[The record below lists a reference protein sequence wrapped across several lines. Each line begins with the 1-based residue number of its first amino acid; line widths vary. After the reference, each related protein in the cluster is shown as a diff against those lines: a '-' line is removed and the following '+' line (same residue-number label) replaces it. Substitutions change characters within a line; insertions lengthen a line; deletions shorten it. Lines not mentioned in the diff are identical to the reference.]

1 MSTRVKRIKNTWLPI
16 AALALG
22 AATSAQAAAV
32 FLEGGTDAGES
43 IATAVTFAGSSPV
56 DAIRGT
62 LDGGA
67 DADMFAV
74 YLTAGTAFSA
84 TTTASGFPYNFFDT
98 VLYLFDAAGKGLIAN
113 DDDGNA
119 GGSQSTLSGYIPT
132 VSGLYYLAITG
143 ASYTPV
149 SGGAAIFP
157 SLLGQGGNVAA
168 NPGAGALTGWNS
180 ITSESGDYELVLT
193 GARTAAASDVPE
205 PGSLLLAG
213 AALGAAGLIRRRKPA
228 TDKTAADKT
237 NA

>member
-1 MSTRVKRIKNTWLPI
+1 MSTSFKRFKHTWLPI

-32 FLEGGTDAGES
+32 YVEGATDAGES
-43 IATAVTFAGSSPV
+43 IMTAINFSGPVTQVG
-56 DAIRGT
+56 AIQGT
-62 LDGGA
+62 LDGGF

-84 TTTASGFPYNFFDT
+84 TTTQSDFPYNFFDT

-113 DDDGNA
+113 DDDGSF
-119 GGSQSTLSGYIPT
+119 GGSQSTLSNYIPT

-149 SGGAAIFP
+149 SGGSPIFP

-168 NPGAGALTGWNS
+168 NPGAGALSGWQS
-180 ITSESGDYELVLT
+180 FTSESGDYEIVLT
-193 GARTAAASDVPE
+193 GALSAAPAASDVPE
-205 PGSLLLAG
+205 PATLLLAG
-213 AALGAAGLIRRRKPA
+213 AALGAAGLIRRRKAAPSA
-228 TDKTAADKT
+228 TV

>member
-1 MSTRVKRIKNTWLPI
+1 MFTRIKRFKHGWLPV

-43 IATAVTFAGSSPV
+43 LTTATTVTGAGSV

-67 DADMFAV
+67 DLFAV

-157 SLLGQGGNVAA
+157 SLLGQPGNVAA
-168 NPGAGALTGWNS
+168 NPGAGALSGWNS
-180 ITSESGDYELVLT
+180 LTSESGDYEIVLT
-193 GARTAAASDVPE
+193 GASAAASDVPE
-205 PGSLLLAG
+205 PGSLLLVG
-213 AALGAAGLIRRRKPA
+213 AALGAAGLIRRRKSAAAPA
-228 TDKTAADKT
+228 AASV

>member
-1 MSTRVKRIKNTWLPI
+1 MSTRIKRFKHTWLPI

-43 IATAVTFAGSSPV
+43 LATATAVTGSGSV

-67 DADMFAV
+67 DADLFAV

-157 SLLGQGGNVAA
+157 SLLGQAGNVAA
-168 NPGAGALTGWNS
+168 NPGAGALSGWNS
-180 ITSESGDYELVLT
+180 ITSESGDYEIVLT
-193 GARTAAASDVPE
+193 GASAAASDVPE

-213 AALGAAGLIRRRKPA
+213 AALGAAGLIRRRK
-228 TDKTAADKT
+228 AAPSASV

>member
-1 MSTRVKRIKNTWLPI
+1 MFTRVKSFKHTWLPI

-32 FLEGGTDAGES
+32 FNEGGTDAGQTLG
-43 IATAVTFAGSSPV
+43 TAKTFLGSGTI

-62 LDGGA
+62 TDG
-67 DADMFAV
+67 DADLFAI

-84 TTTASGFPYNFFDT
+84 TTTASGIDYNFFDT

-113 DDDGNA
+113 DDDGAA
-119 GGSQSTLSGYIPT
+119 GGSQSTLTSYIPT

-149 SGGAAIFP
+149 SGGTAIFP

-168 NPGAGALTGWNS
+168 NPGAGSLTGWS
-180 ITSESGDYELVLT
+180 SLTSEFGDYEIQLV
-193 GARTAAASDVPE
+193 GASAAAASDVPE

-213 AALGAAGLIRRRKPA
+213 AALGVAGLIRRRKPVTPVQA
-228 TDKTAADKT
+228 
-237 NA
+237 

>member
-1 MSTRVKRIKNTWLPI
+1 MFTRVKSFKHTWLPI

-32 FLEGGTDAGES
+32 FIEGGVDAGETLV
-43 IATAVTFAGSSPV
+43 TAKTFPGAGPI
-56 DAIRGT
+56 DAIQGT

-67 DADMFAV
+67 DLFAI

-84 TTTASGFPYNFFDT
+84 TTTASGIDYNFFDT
-98 VLYLFDAAGKGLIAN
+98 VLYLFDAAGKGLIGN
-113 DDDGNA
+113 DDDGDV
-119 GGSQSTLSGYIPT
+119 GGSQSTLTSYIPT

-149 SGGAAIFP
+149 SGGTAIFP

-168 NPGAGALTGWNS
+168 NPGAGSLTGWS
-180 ITSESGDYELVLT
+180 SLTSESGDYEIQLV
-193 GARTAAASDVPE
+193 GASAAAASDVPE

-213 AALGAAGLIRRRKPA
+213 AALGAAGLIRRRKPVTPVQA
-228 TDKTAADKT
+228 
-237 NA
+237 

>member
-1 MSTRVKRIKNTWLPI
+1 MSTSVKSFKNRWLPI

-22 AATSAQAAAV
+22 AATSAQAVAV
-32 FLEGGTDAGES
+32 YVEGGDAGETLL
-43 IATAVTFAGSSPV
+43 TAVTFGGPSSPV
-56 DAIRGT
+56 DAIQGT

-74 YLTAGTAFSA
+74 YLTAGTAFTA

-113 DDDGNA
+113 DDDGNV
-119 GGSQSTLSGYIPT
+119 GGSQSTLSNYIPT
-132 VSGLYYLAITG
+132 VSGLYYLAVTG

-149 SGGAAIFP
+149 SGGSAIFP

-168 NPGAGALTGWNS
+168 NPGAGALTGWQS
-180 ITSESGDYELVLT
+180 VTSESGDYELVLT
-193 GARTAAASDVPE
+193 GALSAAPAASDVPE

-213 AALGAAGLIRRRKPA
+213 LALGAAGLIRRRR
-228 TDKTAADKT
+228 AAPSVSV